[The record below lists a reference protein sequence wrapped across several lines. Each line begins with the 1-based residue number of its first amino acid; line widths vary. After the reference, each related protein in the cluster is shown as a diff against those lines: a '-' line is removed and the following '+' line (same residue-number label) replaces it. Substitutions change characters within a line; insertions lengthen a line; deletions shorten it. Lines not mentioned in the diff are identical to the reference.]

1 MPCLHNAVAV
11 LERDERFR
19 GVFGCDELQF
29 SAAALSTL
37 GACLA
42 AAGSCPAARIE
53 RALLAASRASTRET
67 AGYLP
72 IENSFSLPSM
82 RYFNRHNL
90 PPAGGGRPNTGRPRL
105 IACMPYRQAWRSLFS
120 GRLGAFWGYFFRGI
134 CTIPLNIPRLFGR
147 FNEMTLD
154 GIRQENRKPKQPN
167 QAESSALLGFG
178 LPR

>member
-72 IENSFSLPSM
+72 IESSFSLPSM

-90 PPAGGGRPNTGRPRL
+90 PPAGVTAKYRPP
-105 IACMPYRQAWRSLFS
+105 PSDSLYVLS
-120 GRLGAFWGYFFRGI
+120 AGLAFFI
-134 CTIPLNIPRLFGR
+134 
-147 FNEMTLD
+147 
-154 GIRQENRKPKQPN
+154 
-167 QAESSALLGFG
+167 
-178 LPR
+178 